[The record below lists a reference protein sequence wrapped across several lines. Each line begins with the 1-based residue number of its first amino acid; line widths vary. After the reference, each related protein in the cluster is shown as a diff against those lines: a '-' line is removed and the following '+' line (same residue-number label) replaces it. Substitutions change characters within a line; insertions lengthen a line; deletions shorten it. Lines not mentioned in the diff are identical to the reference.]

1 MLLQVKY
8 NLNNKWKRCDCS
20 LSGSEGVSMYGKC
33 LRGYTTLKGLGTIV
47 IDHALG
53 HAYCNLAYFL
63 GCTLHSDRYYL
74 WWII

>member
-1 MLLQVKY
+1 MDV
-8 NLNNKWKRCDCS
+8 
-20 LSGSEGVSMYGKC
+20 KC

-63 GCTLHSDRYYL
+63 GCTLGHSDRYYL
-74 WWII
+74 WWIMS